1 MIPKI
6 LYILLL
12 LPVLLFGQ
20 ERQKLYGRVVAQDIG
35 MPNVYVINKV
45 TGSETKTDYNG
56 YFYLEVRIGDGL
68 AVNGKGIETRD
79 FTVNATWFE
88 SPPVVLAV
96 EVEALQLE
104 EVKVEG
110 QPDEESLGLVP
121 KGQKQYTPAER
132 KLKTATSGLGIGTI
146 VALDPIINAISGR
159 TKMLKRALATE
170 KQEFLLD
177 DVKALFGKTKIM
189 ETYKI
194 PEENVNGFYYYV
206 VEDAE
211 FASAMK
217 SGNETVAKFL
227 MTGLAEKYLE
237 VIKDE

>member
-1 MIPKI
+1 MIPRFI
-6 LYILLL
+6 YIA
-12 LPVLLFGQ
+12 LLFPAILSGQ
-20 ERQKLYGRVVAQDIG
+20 ERQKLYGRVMAQEIG
-35 MPNVYVINKV
+35 MPNIFVINKA

-56 YFYLEVRIGDGL
+56 YFYLDVKIGDGL

-88 SPPVVLAV
+88 TPPVVLDV

-104 EVKVEG
+104 EVQVEG
-110 QPDEESLGLVP
+110 QPDEETLGLVP

-132 KLKTATSGLGIGTI
+132 RLKTATSGLGIGTI

-170 KQEFLLD
+170 KQEFLLG
-177 DVKALFGKTKIM
+177 DVKELFSTAEII

-194 PEENVNGFYYYV
+194 PEEYVNAFYYYA

-227 MTGLAEKYLE
+227 MTGLAEKYLALL
-237 VIKDE
+237 KDE

>member
-1 MIPKI
+1 MISRLFYI
-6 LYILLL
+6 ILLL
-12 LPVLLFGQ
+12 PFILFGQ

-45 TGSETKTDYNG
+45 TGSETKTDYSG
-56 YFYLEVRIGDGL
+56 YFYLEVKPGEGL

-79 FTVNATWFE
+79 FTVNANWFE
-88 SPPVVLAV
+88 SPPVVLSV
-96 EVEALQLE
+96 EIEALQLE
-104 EVKVEG
+104 EVQVQG
-110 QPDEESLGLVP
+110 LPDEESLGLVP

-132 KLKTATSGLGIGTI
+132 RLKAASGFGIGTI

-170 KQEFLLD
+170 KQEFLLN
-177 DVKALFGKTKIM
+177 DVKELFGIAEIM

-194 PEENVNGFYYYV
+194 PEENVNAFYYYV

-217 SGNETVAKFL
+217 SGNETLAKFI
-227 MTGLAEKYLE
+227 MTGLAEKYLKLQE
-237 VIKDE
+237 DE